1 MCAAQD
7 VVGINT
13 EHKGLSVRLLR
24 SASLL
29 GMMHLYRFGFVVG
42 ILQVNE
48 RPTTLP
54 TTPLLDDPDAHFV
67 TLQQSILMSEHSFSM
82 ITIEKTKVKGGLLTS
97 MFGYGNVVGGVWL
110 QRLCWVAFRLS
121 MSGAA

>member
-1 MCAAQD
+1 MCAEQD

-48 RPTTLP
+48 RPTISPP
-54 TTPLLDDPDAHFV
+54 TPYWT
-67 TLQQSILMSEHSFSM
+67 ILMLILSRCSHIHSCLN
-82 ITIEKTKVKGGLLTS
+82 IPLI
-97 MFGYGNVVGGVWL
+97 
-110 QRLCWVAFRLS
+110 
-121 MSGAA
+121 